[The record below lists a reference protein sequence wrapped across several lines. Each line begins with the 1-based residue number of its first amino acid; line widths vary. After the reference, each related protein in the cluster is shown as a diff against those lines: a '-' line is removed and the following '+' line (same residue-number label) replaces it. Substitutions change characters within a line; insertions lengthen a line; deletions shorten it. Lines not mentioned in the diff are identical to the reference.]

1 MVTAR
6 YAQTGPS
13 LAFRIT
19 PFSTDARTPLPGSWK
34 RLASFRLQCVP
45 KEMKL
50 LVFSDIHHDL
60 AALRR
65 LMEMEA
71 DYYVAA
77 GDMVNWARGLDAV
90 GPILQAKAPNVYVLP
105 GNHENADQI
114 GDFCLKFDL
123 NVLHGKHFQAGRH
136 VVAGLGHSSP
146 TPFNTPGEYSEAEMA
161 QRLAPLADPHPEIL
175 ICHCPPLGTDL
186 DEAAPGRH
194 FGSQAVRDFI
204 DKTQPAW
211 FFCGHI
217 HEAAGR
223 EVTLGATR
231 ARNVGKQGY
240 LLELP
245 D

>member
-1 MVTAR
+1 
-6 YAQTGPS
+6 
-13 LAFRIT
+13 
-19 PFSTDARTPLPGSWK
+19 
-34 RLASFRLQCVP
+34 
-45 KEMKL
+45 MKL

-65 LMEMEA
+65 LMETDA

-90 GPILQAKAPNVYVLP
+90 GPILQAKAPKVYVLP

-114 GDFCLKFDL
+114 GAFCLKFGL
-123 NVLHGKHFQAGRH
+123 NPLHGKYFQAGART
-136 VVAGLGHSSP
+136 VAGLGHSSP
-146 TPFNTPGEYSEAEMA
+146 TPFDTPGEYSEAEMA

-175 ICHCPPLGTDL
+175 ICHCPPLGTSL

-204 DKTQPAW
+204 DRTQPAW

-240 LLELP
+240 LLELQ